1 MIKELPS
8 VAADWSNGDVKS
20 AEKDHLS
27 NGMSLQYTENG
38 TNLRETQSM
47 LLERIASEMN
57 RLKFYITHSQ
67 VYLALFI
74 ILSLLA
80 FSWLFPIT
88 FSATLYSQLLHFSYC
103 YLAIIL
109 FNHFSDD
116 VILRFCFLNF
126 PFLSPASL

>member
-1 MIKELPS
+1 MQVEKLIKELPS

-27 NGMSLQYTENG
+27 NGISLQYTENG

-57 RLKFYITHSQ
+57 RLKFYITHAQ

-80 FSWLFPIT
+80 FRGCALSDNIFTNTLFSVVT
-88 FSATLYSQLLHFSYC
+88 FVLL
-103 YLAIIL
+103 LL
-109 FNHFSDD
+109 GN
-116 VILRFCFLNF
+116 NF
-126 PFLSPASL
+126 V